1 MIVRD
6 DEKVFKVYQR
16 THGRGAVVVSK
27 FKWVDNGRNP
37 YNVWEMKLSQDIT
50 ADSEKFTLETAK
62 AIKDI
67 LGLSAVIKTN
77 IENFEVVVE

>member
-6 DEKVFKVYQR
+6 DEKVFSVYKR
-16 THGRGAVVVSK
+16 TGERGMVVVSK
-27 FKWVDNGRNP
+27 FKWVYTGSNP
-37 YNVWEMKLSQDIT
+37 YNAWEMKLSQDIT

-62 AIKDI
+62 TIVDI
-67 LGLSAVIKTN
+67 LGLGAVIKTN